1 MIEESLRKM
10 LSANGDKL
18 FSLCKYA
25 INIES
30 KEKVLNR
37 KFLGRLHLES
47 EWMEETLDRHGA
59 IHNISWLPFREV
71 IAAEKIFSSACL
83 DLLFLKNIEPN
94 YELLREESG
103 FTKAIDKNLDSF
115 FNIIVK
121 ISTEILHLG
130 KKHSI
135 DIITND
141 LNYGMF
147 KEEHIMGK
155 LKTTR
160 KSHRGDGLHNKAI
173 YLATTFLNLSPEVHI
188 IEALHCIKD
197 RNIKDC
203 IPDHIN
209 EEKLRFLKARF
220 HNLQST
226 YDTYLSKTD
235 LEKEDKDLLIL
246 REHISIIYRLLC
258 SATELSH
265 YYERHILNTGHRF
278 LKKTHLPVNKER
290 NMEMIIGFDIF
301 YINQYFTA
309 AKTLCKKIIKQY
321 AKIAEI
327 ELPIPEYRGFHVRPS
342 TLISKIVLH
351 YGSEVIMLL
360 GSEEYDASSPLELF
374 RVNEKINSEKR
385 KYINKLSRHLAP
397 LDELDSSNL
406 GEWSKKIQLVMLD
419 LMDSKKIIL
428 YENNLSLE
436 GITPEEDETPKEFFK
451 RLLAIFLASGKIDIH
466 SDIKVKF
473 KGDKRVLEDLKI
485 LAENGYGEDK
495 YGNNIMLPQGLP
507 YLRR

>member
-1 MIEESLRKM
+1 M

-18 FSLCKYA
+18 FSLCRYA
-25 INIES
+25 INVES
-30 KEKVLNR
+30 KEQVLNR

-59 IHNISWLPFREV
+59 IHNFSWLPFREV

-83 DLLFLKNIEPN
+83 DLLFLENIEPN
-94 YELLREESG
+94 YKLLREESE
-103 FTKAIDKNLDSF
+103 FTKAIDRNLDIF
-115 FNIIVK
+115 FAILVK
-121 ISTEILHLG
+121 ISKEILHLG

-135 DIITND
+135 DIVITD
-141 LNYGMF
+141 LDYGMF
-147 KEEHIMGK
+147 KEEFIMGK

-160 KSHRGDGLHNKAI
+160 KSHRGENLHNKAI
-173 YLATTFLNLSPEVHI
+173 YLATSFLNLSPEVHI

-235 LEKEDKDLLIL
+235 LEKEDKDLLVL
-246 REHISIIYRLLC
+246 REHISIIYHLLC

-265 YYERHILNTGHRF
+265 YYERHILNAGHRF
-278 LKKTHLPVNKER
+278 LKKARLPVNKEL
-290 NMEMIIGFDIF
+290 NMEMIIGFDMY

-309 AKTLCKKIIKQY
+309 AKTLCKEIIKKY

-327 ELPIPEYRGFHVRPS
+327 ALPIPEYRGFHVRPS

-351 YGSEVIMLL
+351 YGSDVTMLL
-360 GSEEYDASSPLELF
+360 GDEAYDASSPLELF

-385 KYINKLSRHLAP
+385 KYINKLSKPLAP
-397 LDELDSSNL
+397 LDELNKSNL
-406 GEWSKKIQLVMLD
+406 EEWPKKIQLVMLD
-419 LMDSKKIIL
+419 LMGSKKIIL

-436 GITPEEDETPKEFFK
+436 GVTPEEGETPKEFFK

-466 SDIKVKF
+466 SDIKVTF
-473 KGDKRVLEDLKI
+473 RGDKRVLEDLKI
-485 LAENGYGEDK
+485 LADNGYGEDK
-495 YGNNIMLPQGLP
+495 YGNNIILPQELP